1 MKKILNFLLLIFDDE
16 NLKKKDISYIYFLKA
31 NIYQ

>member
-16 NLKKKDISYIYFLKA
+16 NLKKEDISYIYFLKA
-31 NIYQ
+31 KIYQ